1 MPMHPR
7 PSSETSRPPSEICF
21 MVSVPPRLDP
31 THQTSLPLA
40 AAPSLQGSVCLVRCS
55 YLPPLLLLSAIW
67 GSSYMFIKVGVRDF
81 SPAAMVELRLLLA
94 GAVLVSFV
102 AVRRGLPAVRP
113 ALAPGAFV
121 GTIGMALPFLLIS
134 WGETHVDSGVAAVA
148 NSSVPIFVAL
158 MALRFAASERSSG
171 LRVVGL
177 VVGLAGVGVVAG
189 VHPNGGWWAVGGA
202 LAVVLAS
209 LCYAV
214 SSLYI
219 QRSLVVGGL
228 ELAAASVLAGAA
240 AMLPFALARLPDS
253 VGWKPFASV
262 AVLGIVGTGF
272 AQLIVNRL
280 IGEHGSARSMLVN
293 YLLPGFALFYG
304 ATILREPL
312 TGAKVGGLAL
322 ILVGVTLASGLVL
335 SGRRATP
342 ALPES

>member
-1 MPMHPR
+1 LR
-7 PSSETSRPPSEICF
+7 R
-21 MVSVPPRLDP
+21 
-31 THQTSLPLA
+31 
-40 AAPSLQGSVCLVRCS
+40 S

-81 SPAAMVELRLLLA
+81 APAALVEVRLLLA
-94 GAVLVSFV
+94 GAVLLPFL
-102 AVRRGLPAVRP
+102 AARRDLRTVRP

-121 GTIGMALPFLLIS
+121 GVVGMALPFLLIS

-158 MALRFAASERSSG
+158 VALRFAPSERSSG

-177 VVGLAGVGVVAG
+177 AVGFAGVGVVAG
-189 VHPNGGWWAVGGA
+189 VHPDGGWWAVAGA

-228 ELAAASVLAGAA
+228 ELATASVLSGAV
-240 AMLPFALARLPDS
+240 AMLPFALAQLPDS
-253 VGWKPFASV
+253 VGWKPLASV

-280 IGEHGSARSMLVN
+280 IREHGAARSMLVN
-293 YLLPGFALFYG
+293 YLLPGFALLFG
-304 ATILREPL
+304 ATILGEPL

-322 ILVGVTLASGLVL
+322 ILVGVTLASGLVVR
-335 SGRRATP
+335 GRRATP
-342 ALPES
+342 AMPES

>member
-1 MPMHPR
+1 MTR
-7 PSSETSRPPSEICF
+7 
-21 MVSVPPRLDP
+21 
-31 THQTSLPLA
+31 
-40 AAPSLQGSVCLVRCS
+40 S
-55 YLPPLLLLSAIW
+55 YLPSLPLLSAIW

-94 GAVLVSFV
+94 GAVLVSF
-102 AVRRGLPAVRP
+102 AAARRGLRAVRP

-158 MALRFAASERSSG
+158 LALRFAASERSSG

-177 VVGLAGVGVVAG
+177 AVGLAGVGVVAG
-189 VHPNGGWWAVGGA
+189 VHPNGGWWAVAGA

-228 ELAAASVLAGAA
+228 ELATASVLAGAV
-240 AMLPFALARLPDS
+240 AMLPFALVRLPDS
-253 VGWKPFASV
+253 VGWKPLASV

-280 IGEHGSARSMLVN
+280 IAEHGPARSMLVN
-293 YLLPGFALFYG
+293 YLLPGFALLYG
-304 ATILREPL
+304 VTILGEPL

-322 ILVGVTLASGLVL
+322 ILVGVTLASGLVVW
-335 SGRRATP
+335 GRRAAP
-342 ALPES
+342 ALPEVSGGGSQPGG

>member
-1 MPMHPR
+1 VKR
-7 PSSETSRPPSEICF
+7 
-21 MVSVPPRLDP
+21 
-31 THQTSLPLA
+31 
-40 AAPSLQGSVCLVRCS
+40 S
-55 YLPPLLLLSAIW
+55 YLLPLLLLSAIW
-67 GSSYMFIKVGVRDF
+67 GSSYMFIKVGIRDF

-94 GAVLVSFV
+94 AAVLVSFV
-102 AVRRGLPAVRP
+102 ALRRGLRAVGPAFP
-113 ALAPGAFV
+113 PGAFV
-121 GTIGMALPFLLIS
+121 GVVGMALPFLLIS

-158 MALRFAASERSSG
+158 LALRFAASERSSG
-171 LRVVGL
+171 LRVLGL

-189 VHPNGGWWAVGGA
+189 VHPNGGWWAVAGA

-228 ELAAASVLAGAA
+228 ELAAASVLCGAVA
-240 AMLPFALARLPDS
+240 ILPFALAELPDS
-253 VGWKPFASV
+253 VGWKPLASV
-262 AVLGIVGTGF
+262 VVLGVVGTGI

-293 YLLPGFALFYG
+293 FLLPGFALLYG
-304 ATILREPL
+304 ATILDEPL

-335 SGRRATP
+335 RGRRPAR